1 MTPSAAPQRDSTPPP
16 PVVQAPMTP
25 ASGATSPRTG
35 ADRPGG
41 EDRADFVVPW
51 RRSRP
56 RRPPSRSYLMP
67 RVRGLKVRT
76 RGLPYEREALAQW
89 GSPVVGGCAYCTR
102 APPTCSIPEP
112 PPVAPRPRAVHAEH
126 HRSIDERPRPLGLRR
141 ASDLRSA
148 RPASVSDVVTPESS
162 SSHEQHM
169 MLRCRKAEGPAD
181 LHDRRGLPVMRC
193 SDRCGPQRLVA
204 SRSRI
209 SVSSS
214 TSVTSLASSAAFR
227 LARRSLSL
235 FIGRTMAK

>member
-1 MTPSAAPQRDSTPPP
+1 M
-16 PVVQAPMTP
+16 P
-25 ASGATSPRTG
+25 AW
-35 ADRPGG
+35 DWK
-41 EDRADFVVPW
+41 VMV
-51 RRSRP
+51 
-56 RRPPSRSYLMP
+56 RRPVPGPAPILH
-67 RVRGLKVRT
+67 RVGLLHEGW
-76 RGLPYEREALAQW
+76 GLLAE
-89 GSPVVGGCAYCTR
+89 GCAYCTR
-102 APPTCSIPEP
+102 APPTCSTPDP

-169 MLRCRKAEGPAD
+169 MLRCRNAEGPAD

-214 TSVTSLASSAAFR
+214 TSVTSLASSSAFCF
-227 LARRSLSL
+227 AMRSLIL
-235 FIGRTMAK
+235 FIGITMAK

>member
-1 MTPSAAPQRDSTPPP
+1 M
-16 PVVQAPMTP
+16 V
-25 ASGATSPRTG
+25 
-35 ADRPGG
+35 
-41 EDRADFVVPW
+41 
-51 RRSRP
+51 
-56 RRPPSRSYLMP
+56 RRPVPGPAPHPAPSRSTPRGSGSTGRRLCVLHEGPTYLQYSRP
-67 RVRGLKVRT
+67 
-76 RGLPYEREALAQW
+76 
-89 GSPVVGGCAYCTR
+89 S
-102 APPTCSIPEP
+102 S
-112 PPVAPRPRAVHAEH
+112 VAPRPRAVHAKH

-193 SDRCGPQRLVA
+193 SDHCGPQRLVA

-214 TSVTSLASSAAFR
+214 TSVTSLASSAAFC

>member
-1 MTPSAAPQRDSTPPP
+1 MSSSRGRPRLSCLAPSDACVGLEGHGSTPS
-16 PVVQAPMTP
+16 
-25 ASGATSPRTG
+25 
-35 ADRPGG
+35 
-41 EDRADFVVPW
+41 
-51 RRSRP
+51 
-56 RRPPSRSYLMP
+56 SRSGPSSCPESVYST
-67 RVRGLKVRT
+67 RVGVYWPKVVRT
-76 RGLPYEREALAQW
+76 ARGP
-89 GSPVVGGCAYCTR
+89 
-102 APPTCSIPEP
+102 PPTCSTPDP

-214 TSVTSLASSAAFR
+214 TSVTSLASSAAFC